1 MVKLIH
7 SWQCNEEESLSDHRY
22 ISYCIEKHRAIST
35 EYDYNGAKYI
45 TSEEGFKHFENHF
58 ITGIERNLDNT
69 ISDILTLE
77 TDIENTAGKFHNS
90 IVTAS
95 RKSFN
100 L

>member
-1 MVKLIH
+1 M
-7 SWQCNEEESLSDHRY
+7 SDHRY

-58 ITGIERNLDNT
+58 ITGIKQNFRIREVPNLDNT